1 VRQVTEYNRM
11 YIFSIGEIP
20 TLTTPIPQNF
30 VQTIAKERG
39 VTDAELKTLFMA
51 LDGQST
57 ANIGSN
63 LGISDIAVRKRLGEV
78 YKKFQI
84 AGNGPGKLSELRHQL
99 LFSYYTEQGS
109 IDFSRGKGSLFKM
122 PILSVGEPPVGAGFP
137 SDRFANANARRQE
150 DWGQAPD
157 VAVFYG
163 RTEELTTLKQWI
175 VSDNCR
181 VVALLGLAGS
191 GKTTL
196 SVQLAKQVQDEFDFV
211 IWRSLRS
218 TPTAEEFLTSLIQLF
233 SNQQRPDLP
242 AELNGKI
249 SRLIDYLRK
258 HRCLL
263 ILDDFEAVL
272 RPEELAGHYREGCE
286 GYRDLIVRL
295 CEVNHQSCF
304 VLVSSEEP
312 TEMAL
317 LAGEKVKSLKPAISQ
332 EIAREIFQEKGLS
345 AQDQEWEILLAR
357 YGGNLLALKIVA
369 TTIHEFFDG
378 NVGKFLEATALFIEE
393 HISNLLAQQFDRM
406 SNSEQEISYW
416 LAIAQSPIS
425 LATLREQML
434 VNSSLS
440 DLLKNLDSLGRR
452 SLIDKISEGGQT
464 VFMLQPLIVQY
475 VSERLVEQIRAEVL
489 ETVKTQGIERMRL
502 LKTHNISTSI
512 AQQKAGKEA
521 RSRSILEL
529 VKNRLQVLFMTTTG
543 FEKPL
548 NILTKIASD
557 LEDKSILE
565 VGYARENL
573 AQIIADADGG

>member
-1 VRQVTEYNRM
+1 M
-11 YIFSIGEIP
+11 
-20 TLTTPIPQNF
+20 TTPIPQNF

-39 VTDAELKTLFMA
+39 VTDAELETVFMA

-57 ANIGSN
+57 ASIATK

-84 AGNGPGKLSELRHQL
+84 GGNGPGKLSELRHQL
-99 LFSYYTEQGS
+99 LFSYHTEQES
-109 IDFSRGKGSLFKM
+109 RDFSPRGKGSLFKM
-122 PILSVGEPPVGAGFP
+122 ATGH
-137 SDRFANANARRQE
+137 RQQ

-157 VAVFYG
+157 VSVFYG

-181 VVALLGLAGS
+181 LVALLGLAGS

-196 SVQLAKQVQDEFDFV
+196 SVQLASQVQNEFDLV

-218 TPTAEEFLTSLIQLF
+218 APAPSDFLTNLIEVF
-233 SNQQRPDLP
+233 SNPQKPDVP
-242 AELNGKI
+242 IDLNGKI
-249 SRLIDYLRK
+249 SRLVEELRK
-258 HRCLL
+258 HRCLV

-272 RPEELAGHYREGCE
+272 RPEELAGHYREGYE

-295 CEVNHQSCF
+295 CEVNHDSCL

-312 TEMAL
+312 TELAL
-317 LAGEKVKSLKPAISQ
+317 LAGEKVRSLKPAISE
-332 EIAREIFQEKGLS
+332 EIARQIFQEKGLS
-345 AQDQEWEILLAR
+345 TQAQEWEILLAR

-369 TTIHEFFDG
+369 ITIHEFFDG
-378 NVGKFLEATALFIEE
+378 NVLKFLEATALFVEE

-406 SNSEQEISYW
+406 SSSEQEIAYW
-416 LAIAQSPIS
+416 IAIAQSPIS
-425 LATLREQML
+425 LATLREHIL
-434 VNSSLS
+434 VNLSLS

-452 SLIDKISEGGQT
+452 SLIEKIKDGAET

-475 VSERLVEQIRAEVL
+475 VSDRLGEQIRAEVL

-502 LKTHNISTSI
+502 LKTHSLSISI
-512 AQQKAGKEA
+512 AKGKGGKGEG
-521 RSRSILEL
+521 SRSILEL
-529 VKNRLQVLFMTTTG
+529 VKNRLQVLFAKTRG
-543 FEKPL
+543 LEEPL
-548 NILTKIASD
+548 NILTKVASD

-573 AQIIADADGG
+573 AQIIAEIQC

>member
-1 VRQVTEYNRM
+1 M
-11 YIFSIGEIP
+11 
-20 TLTTPIPQNF
+20 TTPIPQNF
-30 VQTIAKERG
+30 VQTIAKDRG
-39 VTDAELKTLFMA
+39 VTDAELETVFMA

-57 ANIGSN
+57 ATIATK

-84 AGNGPGKLSELRHQL
+84 GGNGPGKLSELRHQL
-99 LFSYYTEQGS
+99 LFSYHTDRGTS
-109 IDFSRGKGSLFKM
+109 DFSRGKGFLFN
-122 PILSVGEPPVGAGFP
+122 LAAGG
-137 SDRFANANARRQE
+137 QQQ

-157 VAVFYG
+157 VSVFYG
-163 RTEELTTLKQWI
+163 RTEELTTLKQWT

-181 VVALLGLAGS
+181 LVALLGLAGT

-196 SVQLAKQVQDEFDFV
+196 SVQLAKQVQNEFDFV

-218 TPTAEEFLTSLIQLF
+218 TPAPSDFLSNLIELF
-233 SNQQRPDLP
+233 SHKQKPDLP
-242 AELNGKI
+242 LADPAPTGATPTKRIDLNGKI
-249 SRLIDYLRK
+249 SRLVEYLRK

-272 RPEELAGHYREGCE
+272 RPEELAGHYREGWE

-295 CEVNHQSCF
+295 CEVNHNSCV

-312 TEMAL
+312 TELAL
-317 LAGEKVKSLKPAISQ
+317 LGGEKVRSLKPAISE

-345 AQDQEWEILLAR
+345 AQDREWKILLSR

-369 TTIHEFFDG
+369 TTIHEFFEG
-378 NVGKFLEATALFIEE
+378 NVLKFLEATALFIEE

-406 SNSEQEISYW
+406 SSSEQEIAYW
-416 LAIAQSPIS
+416 MAIAQSQIS
-425 LATLREQML
+425 LATLREQVL

-452 SLIDKISEGGQT
+452 SLIDKISEGGET

-475 VSERLVEQIRAEVL
+475 VTDRLIEQIRAEVL
-489 ETVKTQGIERMRL
+489 ETVKTQEIERMGL
-502 LKTHNISTSI
+502 LKTHNLSVCI
-512 AQQKAGKEA
+512 AKGEGGKEA
-521 RSRSILEL
+521 RSRSILES
-529 VKNRLQVLFMTTTG
+529 VKNRLQVLFLKTTG
-543 FEKPL
+543 SEEPL
-548 NILTKIASD
+548 NILKKVASD
-557 LEDKSILE
+557 LEEKSILE

-573 AQIIADADGG
+573 AAIISELQS

>member
-1 VRQVTEYNRM
+1 M
-11 YIFSIGEIP
+11 
-20 TLTTPIPQNF
+20 TTPIPQNF
-30 VQTIAKERG
+30 VQTIAKQRG
-39 VTDAELKTLFMA
+39 VTDAELETVFMA

-57 ANIGSN
+57 AAIATK

-84 AGNGPGKLSELRHQL
+84 GGNGPGKLSELRHQL
-99 LFSYYTEQGS
+99 LFSYHTEQGAR
-109 IDFSRGKGSLFKM
+109 DFSPRGKGSLLKM
-122 PILSVGEPPVGAGFP
+122 TIGH
-137 SDRFANANARRQE
+137 RQE

-157 VAVFYG
+157 VSVFYG

-181 VVALLGLAGS
+181 LVALLGLAGS

-196 SVQLAKQVQDEFDFV
+196 SVQLAKQVQNEFDLV

-218 TPTAEEFLTSLIQLF
+218 APAPSDFLTNLIELF
-233 SNQQRPDLP
+233 SNPQKPDVP
-242 AELNGKI
+242 IDLNGKI
-249 SRLIDYLRK
+249 SRLVEELRK
-258 HRCLL
+258 HRCLV

-272 RPEELAGHYREGCE
+272 RPEELAGHYREGYE

-295 CEVNHQSCF
+295 CEVNHNSCL

-312 TEMAL
+312 TELAL
-317 LAGEKVKSLKPAISQ
+317 LAGEKVRSLKPAISE

-345 AQDQEWEILLAR
+345 TQAQEWEILLAR

-369 TTIHEFFDG
+369 ITIHEFFEG
-378 NVGKFLEATALFIEE
+378 NVLKFLEATALFVEE

-406 SNSEQEISYW
+406 SSSEQEIAYW
-416 LAIAQSPIS
+416 IAIAQSPIS
-425 LATLREQML
+425 LGTLREHIL
-434 VNSSLS
+434 ANLSLS

-452 SLIDKISEGGQT
+452 SVIEKINDGTET

-475 VSERLVEQIRAEVL
+475 VSDRLVEQIRAEVL
-489 ETVKTQGIERMRL
+489 ETVKTQGIERMGL
-502 LKTHNISTSI
+502 LKTHSLSINI
-512 AQQKAGKEA
+512 AKGKGGKEE

-529 VKNRLQVLFMTTTG
+529 VKNRLQVLFAKTRG
-543 FEKPL
+543 FEEPL
-548 NILTKIASD
+548 NILTKVASD

-573 AQIIADADGG
+573 AQIIAEIQC

>member
-1 VRQVTEYNRM
+1 
-11 YIFSIGEIP
+11 
-20 TLTTPIPQNF
+20 LTTPIPQNF
-30 VQTIAKERG
+30 VQTIAKQRG
-39 VTDAELKTLFMA
+39 VTDAELETVFMA

-57 ANIGSN
+57 ATIATK

-84 AGNGPGKLSELRHQL
+84 GGNGPGKLSELRHQL
-99 LFSYYTEQGS
+99 LFSYHTDRGTS
-109 IDFSRGKGSLFKM
+109 DFSGGKGSLLKM
-122 PILSVGEPPVGAGFP
+122 AIGH
-137 SDRFANANARRQE
+137 RQE

-157 VAVFYG
+157 VSVFYG

-196 SVQLAKQVQDEFDFV
+196 SVQLAKQVQNEFDFV

-218 TPTAEEFLTSLIQLF
+218 TPAPSDFLGSLIQLF
-233 SNQQRPDLP
+233 SNQQKPDVPLGEP
-242 AELNGKI
+242 APTGATPTKRIDLNSKI
-249 SRLIDYLRK
+249 SRLVEYLRK
-258 HRCLL
+258 HRCLV

-272 RPEELAGHYREGCE
+272 RPAELAGHYREGYE

-295 CEVNHQSCF
+295 CEVNHNSCLL
-304 VLVSSEEP
+304 LVSSEEP
-312 TEMAL
+312 TELAL
-317 LAGEKVKSLKPAISQ
+317 LAGEKVRSLKPAISE

-345 AQDQEWEILLAR
+345 AQEREWEILLSR

-369 TTIHEFFDG
+369 TTINEFFEG
-378 NVGKFLEATALFIEE
+378 NVLKLLEATALFIEE

-406 SNSEQEISYW
+406 SSSEQEIAYW
-416 LAIAQSPIS
+416 IAIAQSPIS
-425 LATLREQML
+425 LATLREEML

-452 SLIDKISEGGQT
+452 SLIDKLSEGGET

-475 VSERLVEQIRAEVL
+475 VTDRLVDRIRAEVL
-489 ETVKTQGIERMRL
+489 ETVKTQGIESMGL
-502 LKTHNISTSI
+502 LKTHKLSINLATRKGNKDEPIS
-512 AQQKAGKEA
+512 
-521 RSRSILEL
+521 SILES
-529 VKNRLQVLFMTTTG
+529 VKNRLQVLFVKTTG
-543 FEKPL
+543 LEEPL
-548 NILTKIASD
+548 NILKKVASD
-557 LEDKSILE
+557 LDDKSILE

-573 AQIIADADGG
+573 AQIISEIQR

>member
-1 VRQVTEYNRM
+1 M
-11 YIFSIGEIP
+11 
-20 TLTTPIPQNF
+20 TTPIPQNF
-30 VQTIAKERG
+30 VQTIAKQRG
-39 VTDAELKTLFMA
+39 VTDAELETLFMA

-57 ANIGSN
+57 ANIGSK

-99 LFSYYTEQGS
+99 LFSYHTEQGS
-109 IDFSRGKGSLFKM
+109 SDFSRGKGSVFKM
-122 PILSVGEPPVGAGFP
+122 ALGG
-137 SDRFANANARRQE
+137 RQE

-157 VAVFYG
+157 VSVFYG

-196 SVQLAKQVQDEFDFV
+196 SVQLGKQLQNEFDFV

-218 TPTAEEFLTSLIQLF
+218 APTPSDFLAGLIQLF
-233 SNQQRPDLP
+233 YHQQKSELPLAEPAPTGGSSTKRIDL
-242 AELNGKI
+242 NDKI
-249 SRLIDYLRK
+249 SRLVEYLRK
-258 HRCLL
+258 QRCLL
-263 ILDDFEAVL
+263 ILDDFEAVF

-295 CEVNHQSCF
+295 CEVNHHSCL

-312 TEMAL
+312 TELSL
-317 LAGEKVKSLKPAISQ
+317 LAGEKVRSLKPAISS
-332 EIAREIFQEKGLS
+332 EIPREIFQEKGLS
-345 AQDQEWEILLAR
+345 AQDREWEILLAR

-369 TTIHEFFDG
+369 TTIHEFFEG
-378 NVGKFLEATALFIEE
+378 NVVKFLEATALFIEE

-406 SNSEQEISYW
+406 SSSEQEISYW

-440 DLLKNLDSLGRR
+440 DFLKNLDSLNRR
-452 SLIDKISEGGQT
+452 SLIEKISEGGET

-475 VSERLVEQIRAEVL
+475 VSERLVEQIRGEVL
-489 ETVKTQGIERMRL
+489 ETIKTQGIERMRL
-502 LKTHNISTSI
+502 LKTHNLSTSI
-512 AQQKAGKEA
+512 AQQKGIEEA

-529 VKNRLQVLFMTTTG
+529 VKNRLQVLFMKTTG
-543 FEKPL
+543 SEEPL
-548 NILTKIASD
+548 NILTKVASD
-557 LEDKSILE
+557 LEDKSMLE
-565 VGYARENL
+565 VGYAKENL
-573 AQIIADADGG
+573 AQIIAEHTAVETASTKAKSADAD

>member
-1 VRQVTEYNRM
+1 M
-11 YIFSIGEIP
+11 
-20 TLTTPIPQNF
+20 TTPIPQNF
-30 VQTIAKERG
+30 VQTIAKQRG
-39 VTDAELKTLFMA
+39 VTDAELETVFMA

-57 ANIGSN
+57 GTIATK

-84 AGNGPGKLSELRHQL
+84 GGNGPGKLSELRHQL
-99 LFSYYTEQGS
+99 LFSYHIDQGTS
-109 IDFSRGKGSLFKM
+109 DFSRGKGSLLKM
-122 PILSVGEPPVGAGFP
+122 AIGH
-137 SDRFANANARRQE
+137 RQE

-157 VAVFYG
+157 VSVFYG

-181 VVALLGLAGS
+181 LVALLGLAGS

-196 SVQLAKQVQDEFDFV
+196 SVQLAKQIQNEFDFV

-218 TPTAEEFLTSLIQLF
+218 TPAPSDFLGSLIQLF
-233 SNQQRPDLP
+233 YNQQKPDVPLD
-242 AELNGKI
+242 LNSKI
-249 SRLIDYLRK
+249 SRLVEYLRK
-258 HRCLL
+258 HRCLV

-295 CEVNHQSCF
+295 SEVNHNSCLL
-304 VLVSSEEP
+304 LVSSEEP
-312 TEMAL
+312 TELAL
-317 LAGEKVKSLKPAISQ
+317 LAGEKVRSLKPAISE
-332 EIAREIFQEKGLS
+332 EIAREIFKEKGLS
-345 AQDQEWEILLAR
+345 AQDRELEILLSR

-369 TTIHEFFDG
+369 TTINEFFEG
-378 NVGKFLEATALFIEE
+378 NVLNLLEATALFIEE

-406 SNSEQEISYW
+406 SSSEQDIAYW
-416 LAIAQSPIS
+416 IAIAQNPVS

-452 SLIDKISEGGQT
+452 SLIDKISEGGET

-475 VSERLVEQIRAEVL
+475 VTDRLVDQIRAEVL

-502 LKTHNISTSI
+502 LKTHKLSINIATRKGNKGEPIS
-512 AQQKAGKEA
+512 
-521 RSRSILEL
+521 SILEL
-529 VKNRLQVLFMTTTG
+529 VKTRLQVLFVKTTG
-543 FEKPL
+543 LEEPL
-548 NILTKIASD
+548 NILNKVASE

-573 AQIIADADGG
+573 AQIISEIQG

>member
-1 VRQVTEYNRM
+1 
-11 YIFSIGEIP
+11 
-20 TLTTPIPQNF
+20 LTTPIPQNF
-30 VQTIAKERG
+30 VQTIAKQRG
-39 VTDAELKTLFMA
+39 VTDAELETVFMA

-57 ANIGSN
+57 ATIATK

-84 AGNGPGKLSELRHQL
+84 GGNGPGKLSELRHQL
-99 LFSYYTEQGS
+99 LFSYHTDHGTS
-109 IDFSRGKGSLFKM
+109 DFSRGKGSLLKM
-122 PILSVGEPPVGAGFP
+122 AIGH
-137 SDRFANANARRQE
+137 RQE

-157 VAVFYG
+157 VSVFYG
-163 RTEELTTLKQWI
+163 RTEELTTLKEWI

-181 VVALLGLAGS
+181 LVALLGLAGS

-196 SVQLAKQVQDEFDFV
+196 SVQLAKQVQNEFDFV

-218 TPTAEEFLTSLIQLF
+218 TPAPSDFLGSLIQLF
-233 SNQQRPDLP
+233 SNQQKPDVPL
-242 AELNGKI
+242 AESAPTGATPTKRIDLNSKI
-249 SRLIDYLRK
+249 SRLVEYLRK
-258 HRCLL
+258 HRCLV

-295 CEVNHQSCF
+295 CEVNHNSCL

-312 TEMAL
+312 TELAL
-317 LAGEKVKSLKPAISQ
+317 LAGEKVRSLKPAISE

-345 AQDQEWEILLAR
+345 PQDQELEILLSR

-369 TTIHEFFDG
+369 TTINEFFEG
-378 NVGKFLEATALFIEE
+378 NILKLLEATALFIEE

-406 SNSEQEISYW
+406 SSSEQDIAYW
-416 LAIAQSPIS
+416 IAIAQSQIS
-425 LATLREQML
+425 LATLREQMFA
-434 VNSSLS
+434 NSSLS

-452 SLIDKISEGGQT
+452 SLIDKSSEGGET

-475 VSERLVEQIRAEVL
+475 VTDRLVEQIRAEVL

-502 LKTHNISTSI
+502 FKTHKLRINIAKRKGDKGEPSS
-512 AQQKAGKEA
+512 
-521 RSRSILEL
+521 SILAL
-529 VKNRLQVLFMTTTG
+529 VKNRLQVLFVKTTG
-543 FEKPL
+543 SEELL
-548 NILTKIASD
+548 NILKKIASD

-573 AQIIADADGG
+573 AQIISEIQR

>member
-1 VRQVTEYNRM
+1 
-11 YIFSIGEIP
+11 
-20 TLTTPIPQNF
+20 LTTPIPQNF
-30 VQTIAKERG
+30 VQTIAKQRA
-39 VTDAELKTLFMA
+39 VTDAELETLLMA

-57 ANIGSN
+57 ATIATK

-84 AGNGPGKLSELRHQL
+84 GGNGPGKLSELRHQL
-99 LFSYYTEQGS
+99 LFSYHTEQGTS
-109 IDFSRGKGSLFKM
+109 DFSGGKGSLFK
-122 PILSVGEPPVGAGFP
+122 IGIRG
-137 SDRFANANARRQE
+137 RQE

-157 VAVFYG
+157 VTLFYG

-175 VSDNCR
+175 GSDNCR
-181 VVALLGLAGS
+181 LVALLGSAGS

-196 SVQLAKQVQDEFDFV
+196 SVHFASQVQNEFDFV

-218 TPTAEEFLTSLIQLF
+218 TPAPSDFLADLIQLF

-242 AELNGKI
+242 ADLNGKI
-249 SRLIDYLRK
+249 SRLVEYLRK
-258 HRCLL
+258 QRCLL

-272 RPEELAGHYREGCE
+272 KPAELAGHYREGCE

-295 CEVNHQSCF
+295 CEVNHNSCL

-312 TEMAL
+312 TELTL
-317 LAGEKVKSLKPAISQ
+317 LAGEKVRSLKPGISE

-345 AQDQEWEILLAR
+345 VRDQDWEILLAR

-369 TTIHEFFDG
+369 TTIHEFFEG
-378 NVGKFLEATALFIEE
+378 NVLKFLEATALFVEE

-406 SNSEQEISYW
+406 SSSEQEIAYW

-425 LATLREQML
+425 IETLREQML

-452 SLIDKISEGGQT
+452 SLIDKISEGTET
-464 VFMLQPLIVQY
+464 VFMLGPLIVQY
-475 VSERLVEQIRAEVL
+475 VSDRLVDQMRSEIL
-489 ETVKTQGIERMRL
+489 ETINTQGIEKMRL
-502 LKTHNISTSI
+502 LKTHNLSISI
-512 AQQKAGKEA
+512 AKRKQSKEA
-521 RSRSILEL
+521 RSSSILEL
-529 VKNRLQVLFMTTTG
+529 VKNRLQVLFMKTTG
-543 FEKPL
+543 FEEPL
-548 NILTKIASD
+548 KILTKVASG
-557 LEDKSILE
+557 LESKSTLE

-573 AQIIADADGG
+573 VQIIAELQC

>member
-1 VRQVTEYNRM
+1 M
-11 YIFSIGEIP
+11 
-20 TLTTPIPQNF
+20 TTPIPQNF

-39 VTDAELKTLFMA
+39 VTDAELETVFMA

-57 ANIGSN
+57 ATIATK

-99 LFSYYTEQGS
+99 LFSYHTEEGS
-109 IDFSRGKGSLFKM
+109 IDFSQGKGSLFKT
-122 PILSVGEPPVGAGFP
+122 PIG
-137 SDRFANANARRQE
+137 RRQE
-150 DWGQAPD
+150 DWDQAPD

-196 SVQLAKQVQDEFDFV
+196 SVQLAKQVQHEFDFV

-218 TPTAEEFLTSLIQLF
+218 APTASDFLTSLIQLF
-233 SNQQRPDLP
+233 ANQQKSALP
-242 AELNGKI
+242 LAEPSQAIDFNGKI
-249 SRLIDYLRK
+249 SRLVEYLRQQ
-258 HRCLL
+258 RCLI

-272 RPEELAGHYREGCE
+272 KPEELAGHYREGCE

-304 VLVSSEEP
+304 VLVSAEEP

-317 LAGEKVKSLKPAISQ
+317 LAGEKVRFLKPAISE
-332 EIAREIFQEKGLS
+332 EIARDIFKEKGLS
-345 AQDQEWEILLAR
+345 AQDREWEILLAR
-357 YGGNLLALKIVA
+357 YGGNLLAIKIVA
-369 TTIHEFFDG
+369 TTINEFFEG
-378 NVGKFLEATALFIEE
+378 NVVKFLEATALFIEE

-425 LATLREQML
+425 LASLREQML

-440 DLLKNLDSLGRR
+440 DLVKNLDSLGRR
-452 SLIDKISEGGQT
+452 FLIEKISESGQT
-464 VFMLQPLIVQY
+464 VFRLKPLIVQY
-475 VSERLVEQIRAEVL
+475 VSERLVEQIQAEVL
-489 ETVKTQGIERMRL
+489 ETVKMQGIERMWL
-502 LKTHNISTSI
+502 LKTHNLSRSV
-512 AQQKAGKEA
+512 AQQKESKEA
-521 RSRSILEL
+521 RSRSIVEL
-529 VKNRLQVLFMTTTG
+529 VKNRLQVLFLKTVG
-543 FEKPL
+543 SEEPL
-548 NILTKIASD
+548 NILTKVASG
-557 LEDKSILE
+557 LEDKSMLE

-573 AQIIADADGG
+573 AQIILGIRR

>member
-1 VRQVTEYNRM
+1 
-11 YIFSIGEIP
+11 
-20 TLTTPIPQNF
+20 LTTPIPQNF
-30 VQTIAKERG
+30 VQTIAKQRG
-39 VTDAELKTLFMA
+39 VTDAELETVFMA

-57 ANIGSN
+57 ASIATK

-84 AGNGPGKLSELRHQL
+84 GGNGPGKLSELRHQL
-99 LFSYYTEQGS
+99 LFSYHTEQGARDLS
-109 IDFSRGKGSLFKM
+109 ARGKGSLFKM
-122 PILSVGEPPVGAGFP
+122 ASLSEG
-137 SDRFANANARRQE
+137 NAYGHRQQ

-157 VAVFYG
+157 VSVFYG

-181 VVALLGLAGS
+181 LVALLGLAGS

-196 SVQLAKQVQDEFDFV
+196 SVQLASQVQNEFDLV

-218 TPTAEEFLTSLIQLF
+218 APTPSDFLTNLIELF
-233 SNQQRPDLP
+233 SNPQKPDVP
-242 AELNGKI
+242 IDLNGKI
-249 SRLIDYLRK
+249 SRLVEELRK
-258 HRCLL
+258 HRCLV

-272 RPEELAGHYREGCE
+272 RPEELAGHYREGYE

-295 CEVNHQSCF
+295 CEVNHNSCL

-312 TEMAL
+312 TELAL
-317 LAGEKVKSLKPAISQ
+317 LAGEKVRSLKPAISE

-345 AQDQEWEILLAR
+345 TQAQEWEILLAR

-369 TTIHEFFDG
+369 ITIHEFFEG
-378 NVGKFLEATALFIEE
+378 NVLKFLEATALFVEE

-406 SNSEQEISYW
+406 SSSEQEIAYW
-416 LAIAQSPIS
+416 IAIAQTPIS
-425 LATLREQML
+425 LATLREHIL
-434 VNSSLS
+434 VNLSLS

-452 SLIDKISEGGQT
+452 SVIEKINDGTET

-475 VSERLVEQIRAEVL
+475 VSDRLGEQIRAEVL

-502 LKTHNISTSI
+502 LKTHSLSISI
-512 AQQKAGKEA
+512 AKGKGGKGE

-529 VKNRLQVLFMTTTG
+529 VKNRLQVLFAKTRG
-543 FEKPL
+543 FEEPL
-548 NILTKIASD
+548 NILTKVASD

-573 AQIIADADGG
+573 AQIIAEIQC

>member
-1 VRQVTEYNRM
+1 M
-11 YIFSIGEIP
+11 
-20 TLTTPIPQNF
+20 TTPIPQSF

-39 VTDAELKTLFMA
+39 VTDAELETVFMA

-57 ANIGSN
+57 ATIATK

-84 AGNGPGKLSELRHQL
+84 GGNGPGKLSELRHQL
-99 LFSYYTEQGS
+99 LFSYHTDQGTS
-109 IDFSRGKGSLFKM
+109 DFSRGKGSLLKM
-122 PILSVGEPPVGAGFP
+122 AIGQ
-137 SDRFANANARRQE
+137 RQE

-157 VAVFYG
+157 VSVFYG

-181 VVALLGLAGS
+181 LVALLGLAGS

-196 SVQLAKQVQDEFDFV
+196 SVQLAKQVQNEFDFV

-218 TPTAEEFLTSLIQLF
+218 TPAPSDFLGSLIQLF
-233 SNQQRPDLP
+233 SNPQKPDVPLADP
-242 AELNGKI
+242 SKRIDLNSKI
-249 SRLIDYLRK
+249 SRLVEYLRK
-258 HRCLL
+258 HRCLV

-272 RPEELAGHYREGCE
+272 RPEELAGHYREGYE

-295 CEVNHQSCF
+295 CEVNHNSCLL
-304 VLVSSEEP
+304 LVSSEEP
-312 TEMAL
+312 TELAL
-317 LAGEKVKSLKPAISQ
+317 LAGEKVRSLKPAISS

-345 AQDQEWEILLAR
+345 PQDQELEILLSR

-369 TTIHEFFDG
+369 TTINEFFEG
-378 NVGKFLEATALFIEE
+378 NVLKLLEATALFIEE

-406 SNSEQEISYW
+406 SSSEQDIAYW
-416 LAIAQSPIS
+416 IAIAQNPVS

-452 SLIDKISEGGQT
+452 SLIDKISEGGET

-475 VSERLVEQIRAEVL
+475 VADRLVDQIRAEVL
-489 ETVKTQGIERMRL
+489 ETVKTQGRERMRL
-502 LKTHNISTSI
+502 LKTHKLSINI
-512 AQQKAGKEA
+512 AKQKGNKGEPI
-521 RSRSILEL
+521 SSILGL
-529 VKNRLQVLFMTTTG
+529 VKNRLQVLFVKTTG
-543 FEKPL
+543 SEEAL
-548 NILTKIASD
+548 NILKKVASD
-557 LEDKSILE
+557 LEDKSMLE
-565 VGYARENL
+565 LGYARENL
-573 AQIIADADGG
+573 AQIISEIQR

>member
-1 VRQVTEYNRM
+1 M
-11 YIFSIGEIP
+11 
-20 TLTTPIPQNF
+20 TTPIPQNF
-30 VQTIAKERG
+30 VQTIAKQRG
-39 VTDAELKTLFMA
+39 VTDAELETVFMA

-57 ANIGSN
+57 ATIATK

-84 AGNGPGKLSELRHQL
+84 GGNGPGKLSELRHQL
-99 LFSYYTEQGS
+99 LFSYHIDQGTS
-109 IDFSRGKGSLFKM
+109 AFSGGKGSLLKM
-122 PILSVGEPPVGAGFP
+122 AIGH
-137 SDRFANANARRQE
+137 RQE

-157 VAVFYG
+157 VSVFYG

-196 SVQLAKQVQDEFDFV
+196 SVQLTKQVQNEFDFV

-218 TPTAEEFLTSLIQLF
+218 TPTPSDFLGSLIQLF
-233 SNQQRPDLP
+233 SHQQKPDVP
-242 AELNGKI
+242 IDLNSKI
-249 SRLIDYLRK
+249 SRLVEYLRK
-258 HRCLL
+258 HRCLV

-295 CEVNHQSCF
+295 CEVNHNSCLL
-304 VLVSSEEP
+304 LVSSEEP
-312 TEMAL
+312 TELAL
-317 LAGEKVKSLKPAISQ
+317 LAGEKVRSLKPAISE

-345 AQDQEWEILLAR
+345 PQDQELEILLSR

-369 TTIHEFFDG
+369 TTINEFFEG
-378 NVGKFLEATALFIEE
+378 NVLKLLEATALFIEE

-406 SNSEQEISYW
+406 SSSEQDIAYW
-416 LAIAQSPIS
+416 IAIAQSQIS
-425 LATLREQML
+425 LATLREQMFA
-434 VNSSLS
+434 NSSLS

-452 SLIDKISEGGQT
+452 SLIDKISEGGET
-464 VFMLQPLIVQY
+464 VFLLQPLIVQY
-475 VSERLVEQIRAEVL
+475 VTDRLVDQIRAEVL

-502 LKTHNISTSI
+502 LKTHTLSINI
-512 AQQKAGKEA
+512 AKRKGDKGEP
-521 RSRSILEL
+521 SRSILAL
-529 VKNRLQVLFMTTTG
+529 VKNRLQVLFVKTTG
-543 FEKPL
+543 FEEPL
-548 NILTKIASD
+548 NILNKVASD
-557 LEDKSILE
+557 LDDKSILE

-573 AQIIADADGG
+573 AQIISEIQC

>member
-1 VRQVTEYNRM
+1 M
-11 YIFSIGEIP
+11 
-20 TLTTPIPQNF
+20 TTPIPQNF

-39 VTDAELKTLFMA
+39 VTDAELETLFMA

-57 ANIGSN
+57 ATIATK

-99 LFSYYTEQGS
+99 LFSYHTEQGS

-122 PILSVGEPPVGAGFP
+122 PIG
-137 SDRFANANARRQE
+137 RRQE

-157 VAVFYG
+157 VSVFYG

-181 VVALLGLAGS
+181 VLALLGLAGS

-196 SVQLAKQVQDEFDFV
+196 SVQLGKQLQNEFDFV

-218 TPTAEEFLTSLIQLF
+218 AQAPSDFLTSLLQLF
-233 SNQQRPDLP
+233 SYQQKPDMPLADP
-242 AELNGKI
+242 SKRIDLNGKI
-249 SRLIDYLRK
+249 SRLVEYLRK
-258 HRCLL
+258 QRCLL

-295 CEVNHQSCF
+295 CEVNHHSCL

-312 TEMAL
+312 TELSL
-317 LAGEKVKSLKPAISQ
+317 LAGEKVRSLKPAISS
-332 EIAREIFQEKGLS
+332 EIPREIFQEKGLS
-345 AQDQEWEILLAR
+345 AQDGEWEILLAR

-369 TTIHEFFDG
+369 TTIHEFFEG
-378 NVGKFLEATALFIEE
+378 NVVKFLEATALFIEE

-406 SNSEQEISYW
+406 SSSEQEISYW

-452 SLIDKISEGGQT
+452 SLIDKISEGGET

-475 VSERLVEQIRAEVL
+475 VSERLVEQIRVEVL
-489 ETVKTQGIERMRL
+489 ETIKTQGIERMRL
-502 LKTHNISTSI
+502 LKSHNFSI
-512 AQQKAGKEA
+512 NITQKKGIKEA

-529 VKNRLQVLFMTTTG
+529 VKNRLQVLFMKTTG
-543 FEKPL
+543 SEEPL
-548 NILTKIASD
+548 NILTKVASD
-557 LEDKSILE
+557 LEDKSMLE

-573 AQIIADADGG
+573 AQIIADHTAVETASTKTKSADAD

>member
-1 VRQVTEYNRM
+1 M
-11 YIFSIGEIP
+11 
-20 TLTTPIPQNF
+20 TTPIPQNF
-30 VQTIAKERG
+30 VQTIAKQRG
-39 VTDAELKTLFMA
+39 VTDAELETVFMA

-57 ANIGSN
+57 ATIATK

-84 AGNGPGKLSELRHQL
+84 GGNGPGKLSELRHQL
-99 LFSYYTEQGS
+99 LFSYHTDRGTS
-109 IDFSRGKGSLFKM
+109 DFSRGKGSLLKM
-122 PILSVGEPPVGAGFP
+122 AIGH
-137 SDRFANANARRQE
+137 RQE

-157 VAVFYG
+157 VSVFYG

-175 VSDNCR
+175 ASDNCR
-181 VVALLGLAGS
+181 LVALLGLAGS

-196 SVQLAKQVQDEFDFV
+196 SVQLAKQIQNEFDFV

-218 TPTAEEFLTSLIQLF
+218 TPAPSDFLGSLIQLF
-233 SNQQRPDLP
+233 SNQQKPDVP
-242 AELNGKI
+242 IDLNSKI
-249 SRLIDYLRK
+249 SRLVEYLRK
-258 HRCLL
+258 HRCLV

-272 RPEELAGHYREGCE
+272 RPEELAGHYREGYE

-295 CEVNHQSCF
+295 CEVNHNSCLL
-304 VLVSSEEP
+304 LVSSEEP
-312 TEMAL
+312 TELAL
-317 LAGEKVKSLKPAISQ
+317 LAGEKVRSLKPAISE

-345 AQDQEWEILLAR
+345 PQDKELEILLSR

-369 TTIHEFFDG
+369 TTINEFFEG
-378 NVGKFLEATALFIEE
+378 NVLKLLEATALFIEE

-406 SNSEQEISYW
+406 SSSEQDIAYW
-416 LAIAQSPIS
+416 IAIAQSQIS

-452 SLIDKISEGGQT
+452 SLIEKISEGGET

-475 VSERLVEQIRAEVL
+475 VSDRLVDQIRAEVL

-502 LKTHNISTSI
+502 LKTHKLSINIAKRKGDKGEPSS
-512 AQQKAGKEA
+512 
-521 RSRSILEL
+521 SILVL
-529 VKNRLQVLFMTTTG
+529 VKNRLQVLFVKTTG
-543 FEKPL
+543 SEEPL
-548 NILTKIASD
+548 NILKKVASD

-573 AQIIADADGG
+573 VQIISEIQR

>member
-1 VRQVTEYNRM
+1 M
-11 YIFSIGEIP
+11 
-20 TLTTPIPQNF
+20 TTPIPQNF
-30 VQTIAKERG
+30 VQTIAKQRG
-39 VTDAELKTLFMA
+39 VTDAELETVFMA

-57 ANIGSN
+57 ATIATK

-84 AGNGPGKLSELRHQL
+84 GGNGPGKLSELRHQL
-99 LFSYYTEQGS
+99 LFSYHIDQGTS
-109 IDFSRGKGSLFKM
+109 DFSGGKGSLLKM
-122 PILSVGEPPVGAGFP
+122 AIGH
-137 SDRFANANARRQE
+137 RQE

-157 VAVFYG
+157 VSVFYG

-196 SVQLAKQVQDEFDFV
+196 SVQLAKQVQNEFDFV

-218 TPTAEEFLTSLIQLF
+218 APAPSDFLGSLIQLF
-233 SNQQRPDLP
+233 SNQHKPDVP
-242 AELNGKI
+242 IDLNSKI
-249 SRLIDYLRK
+249 SRLVEYLRK
-258 HRCLL
+258 HRCLV

-272 RPEELAGHYREGCE
+272 KPEELAGHYREGCE

-295 CEVNHQSCF
+295 CEVNHNSCL

-312 TEMAL
+312 TELAL
-317 LAGEKVKSLKPAISQ
+317 LAGEKVRSLKPAISE

-345 AQDQEWEILLAR
+345 PQEQELKILLSR

-369 TTIHEFFDG
+369 TTINEFFEG
-378 NVGKFLEATALFIEE
+378 NVLKLLEATALFIEE

-406 SNSEQEISYW
+406 SSSEQDIAYW
-416 LAIAQSPIS
+416 IAIAQSQIS

-440 DLLKNLDSLGRR
+440 DLLKNLDSMGRR
-452 SLIDKISEGGQT
+452 SLIDKISEGGET

-475 VSERLVEQIRAEVL
+475 VTDRLVDQIRAEVL

-502 LKTHNISTSI
+502 LKTHQLSINIAKRKGDKG
-512 AQQKAGKEA
+512 AQ
-521 RSRSILEL
+521 SSSILVL
-529 VKNRLQVLFMTTTG
+529 VKNRLQVLFLKTTG
-543 FEKPL
+543 SEEPL
-548 NILTKIASD
+548 NILKKVASD
-557 LEDKSILE
+557 LENKSILE

-573 AQIIADADGG
+573 AQIISEIQR

>member
-1 VRQVTEYNRM
+1 M
-11 YIFSIGEIP
+11 
-20 TLTTPIPQNF
+20 TTPIPQNF

-39 VTDAELKTLFMA
+39 VTDAELETVFMA

-57 ANIGSN
+57 ATIATK

-84 AGNGPGKLSELRHQL
+84 GGNGPGKLSELRHQL
-99 LFSYYTEQGS
+99 LFSYHTEQGTS
-109 IDFSRGKGSLFKM
+109 DFSRGKGSLFN
-122 PILSVGEPPVGAGFP
+122 LTAGG
-137 SDRFANANARRQE
+137 RQQ

-157 VAVFYG
+157 VSIFYG
-163 RTEELTTLKQWI
+163 RTEELTTLKQWT

-181 VVALLGLAGS
+181 LVALLGLAGT

-196 SVQLAKQVQDEFDFV
+196 SVQLAKQVQNEFDFV

-218 TPTAEEFLTSLIQLF
+218 TPPPFDFLSNLIELF
-233 SNQQRPDLP
+233 SHKQKPDLP
-242 AELNGKI
+242 LADPSKRIDLNGKI
-249 SRLIDYLRK
+249 SRLVEYLRK

-272 RPEELAGHYREGCE
+272 RPEELAGHYREGYE

-295 CEVNHQSCF
+295 CEVNHNSCV

-312 TEMAL
+312 TELAL
-317 LAGEKVKSLKPAISQ
+317 LGGEKVRSLKPAISE

-345 AQDQEWEILLAR
+345 AQDREWKILLSR

-369 TTIHEFFDG
+369 TTIYEFFEG
-378 NVGKFLEATALFIEE
+378 NVFKFLEATALFIEE

-406 SNSEQEISYW
+406 SSSEQEIAYW
-416 LAIAQSPIS
+416 MAIAQSQIS

-452 SLIDKISEGGQT
+452 SLIDKISKGGET

-475 VSERLVEQIRAEVL
+475 VTDRLVEQIRAEVL
-489 ETVKTQGIERMRL
+489 ETVKTQEIERMGL
-502 LKTHNISTSI
+502 LKTHNLSVCI
-512 AQQKAGKEA
+512 AKGEGGKEV
-521 RSRSILEL
+521 RSRSILES
-529 VKNRLQVLFMTTTG
+529 VKNRLQVLFLKTTG
-543 FEKPL
+543 SEEPL
-548 NILTKIASD
+548 NILKKVASD
-557 LEDKSILE
+557 LEDKSMLE

-573 AQIIADADGG
+573 AAIISELQS

>member
-1 VRQVTEYNRM
+1 M
-11 YIFSIGEIP
+11 
-20 TLTTPIPQNF
+20 TTPIPQNF
-30 VQTIAKERG
+30 VQTIAKQRG

-99 LFSYYTEQGS
+99 LFSYHTEQGS
-109 IDFSRGKGSLFKM
+109 IDFGLGKGSLFKM
-122 PILSVGEPPVGAGFP
+122 
-137 SDRFANANARRQE
+137 ANGGRQE

-175 VSDNCR
+175 GSDNCR

-196 SVQLAKQVQDEFDFV
+196 SVQLGKQLQNEFDFV

-218 TPTAEEFLTSLIQLF
+218 TPAPSDFLADLIQLF

-242 AELNGKI
+242 ADLNGKI
-249 SRLIDYLRK
+249 SRLVEYLRK
-258 HRCLL
+258 QRCLL

-272 RPEELAGHYREGCE
+272 KPAELAGHYREGCE

-295 CEVNHQSCF
+295 CEVNHNSCL

-312 TEMAL
+312 TELTL
-317 LAGEKVKSLKPAISQ
+317 LAGEKVRSLKPGISE

-345 AQDQEWEILLAR
+345 VRDQDWEILLAR

-369 TTIHEFFDG
+369 TTIHEFFEG
-378 NVGKFLEATALFIEE
+378 NVLKFLEATALFVEE

-406 SNSEQEISYW
+406 SSSEQEIAYW

-425 LATLREQML
+425 IETLREQML

-452 SLIDKISEGGQT
+452 SLIDKISEGGET
-464 VFMLQPLIVQY
+464 VFLLGPLIVQY
-475 VSERLVEQIRAEVL
+475 VSDRLVDQMRSEVL
-489 ETVKTQGIERMRL
+489 ETIKTQGIEKMRL
-502 LKTHNISTSI
+502 LKTHNLSISI
-512 AQQKAGKEA
+512 ALKQSKET
-521 RSRSILEL
+521 RSSSILEL
-529 VKNRLQVLFMTTTG
+529 VKNRLQVLFMKTTG
-543 FEKPL
+543 FEEPL
-548 NILTKIASD
+548 NILTKVASE
-557 LEDKSILE
+557 LESKSTLE

-573 AQIIADADGG
+573 VQIIAELQH